1 MKQYFLFLVLAVC
14 VVSGYAQNPGK
25 TRKAVF
31 IIVDGIPPDLIERP
45 GTAANIKRIGA
56 AGGYTR
62 SYLGGERNGYSETP
76 TISAVGYNS
85 LLTATW
91 ANKHNVW
98 GNGIEAPNYNYPT
111 IFRMVRDAA
120 PEKKLAI
127 YSTWLDN
134 RTKLVGEGRDET
146 RKIVV
151 DYKLDG
157 LELDTV
163 RYPHDKES
171 MYIHKIDEAITD
183 AAVASIRQNGPDL
196 TWVYLQYTDDVSHR
210 HGNSPQFDKAIE
222 IADKQIGRIY
232 DAILEREKKHNE
244 EWLIFATTDHGR
256 DGIEGKHHGGQT
268 AREKTT
274 WIVTNSRDLNRYFNA
289 AVPAVVDI
297 TPSIMQFLG
306 LPVRQEAAREID
318 GVSLIGKISLANPF
332 AFLSGNKLKVGWDP
346 YDREGNV
353 KVYLAKTNEYKA
365 SGKPD
370 ALELL
375 GEVELAKA
383 KAEFDL
389 TPVKGTTYK
398 IVMEGKYN
406 TVNRWIVV
414 E

>member
-1 MKQYFLFLVLAVC
+1 MKRYTLLLMLAVT
-14 VVSGYAQNPGK
+14 VVSGYAQQATK

-31 IIVDGIPPDLIERP
+31 IIVDGIPPDLIERK
-45 GTAANIKRIGA
+45 GTAANIKRIGE

-62 SYLGGERNGYSETP
+62 AYLGGERNGYSETP

-98 GNGIEAPNYNYPT
+98 DNNIAAPNYHYPT

-120 PEKKLAI
+120 PAKKLAV

-134 RTKLVGEGRDET
+134 RTKLIGEGKDET
-146 RKIVV
+146 GKIHM

-171 MYIHKIDEAITD
+171 RYIHKIDEAITD
-183 AAVASIRQNGPDL
+183 AAVASIKTNGPDL

-210 HGNSPQFDKAIE
+210 YGNSPQFDKAIE
-222 IADKQIGRIY
+222 IADNQIGRIY

-256 DGIEGKHHGGQT
+256 DGIEGKHHGGQS

-274 WIVTNSRDLNRYFNA
+274 WIVTNHRDLNRYYHA
-289 AVPAVVDI
+289 AMPAVVDI
-297 TPSIMQFLG
+297 APSIMQFLG
-306 LPVRQEAAREID
+306 LPIAKEVAREID
-318 GVSLIGKISLANPF
+318 GVPLIGKVSLANPY
-332 AFLSGNKLKVGWDP
+332 AFISGSKLKLGWDP
-346 YDREGNV
+346 YDREGKV
-353 KVYLAKTNEYKA
+353 KLYLAKTNTFKT
-365 SGKPD
+365 SGKAD
-370 ALELL
+370 VLELL
-375 GEVELAKA
+375 GEVELPKG
-383 KAEFDL
+383 KAEFDF

-398 IVMEGKYN
+398 IVMEGMHN
-406 TVNRWIVV
+406 TVNRWVLAD
-414 E
+414 